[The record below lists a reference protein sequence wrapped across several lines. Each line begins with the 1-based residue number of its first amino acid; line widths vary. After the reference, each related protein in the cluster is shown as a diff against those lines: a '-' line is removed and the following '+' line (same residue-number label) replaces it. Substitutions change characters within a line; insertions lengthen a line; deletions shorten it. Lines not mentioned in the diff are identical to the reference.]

1 MRLREKV
8 AIVTGAGT
16 GIGKA
21 IAIRFAREG
30 ARVVVNGRRAG
41 PLDAV
46 VDEIVQGD
54 GTALSVVGDVTRA
67 TDVER
72 MVRATVG
79 SFGRLDVL
87 VNNAG
92 TIPERGAVG
101 DLTEEG
107 FRKTL
112 DGNLVSTFLCSK
124 AALPELLK
132 TRGNIVNVA
141 SLAGLRGTPN
151 LAAYGAA
158 KGGVV
163 VLTKDMAVDYAG
175 RGVRVNCICPAYVET
190 DLNRDFLS
198 RLKDTG
204 AYEDLVRLHPLGFL
218 GAPEDVAHGAVY
230 LASDEAR
237 WITGI
242 ALVIDGGISASR

>member
-21 IAIRFAREG
+21 IAIMFAREG

-46 VDEIVQGD
+46 VDEIVQGG

-79 SFGRLDVL
+79 GFGRLDVL

-92 TIPERGAVG
+92 TIPERGPVG
-101 DLTEEG
+101 DLSEEG

-124 AALPELLK
+124 TALPELLK
-132 TRGNIVNVA
+132 TRGNIINIA